1 MKLPRDVS
9 GQELINHLCRRW
21 GYQKINQVGSHVI
34 LVTESPVHHR
44 LPVPL
49 HHALGIG
56 IFKKI
61 LSEVC
66 EVKKISQKALLEG
79 L

>member
-1 MKLPRDVS
+1 VKLPRDVS
-9 GQELINHLCRRW
+9 GDKLVKHLRRHW
-21 GYQKINQVGSHVI
+21 GYTQVNQVGSHVI
-34 LVTESPVHHR
+34 LVSDSPRHHR

-49 HHALGIG
+49 HDPLGIS

-61 LSEVC
+61 LNEVC
-66 EVKKISQKALLEG
+66 EAKNITQDELLRD

>member
-9 GQELINHLCRRW
+9 GDTVIKHLCKRW
-21 GYQKINQVGSHVI
+21 GYSQVNQVGSHVI
-34 LVTESPVHHR
+34 LVSDSPQHHR
-44 LPVPL
+44 LPVPR
-49 HHALGIG
+49 HDPLGIG

-61 LSEVC
+61 LNEVC
-66 EVKKISQKALLEG
+66 EAKQITQDELLRD